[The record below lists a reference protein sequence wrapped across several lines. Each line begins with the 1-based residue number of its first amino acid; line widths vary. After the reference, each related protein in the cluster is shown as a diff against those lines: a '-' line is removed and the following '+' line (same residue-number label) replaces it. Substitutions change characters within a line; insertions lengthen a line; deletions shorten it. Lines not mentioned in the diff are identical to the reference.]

1 MSTSK
6 DLTYYDTSF
15 QRIPAAVALKGEIV
29 LEYATRAEAQRVRF
43 AWYGFM
49 RAMQEE
55 IKKGREGRENWEM
68 LLASTSGV
76 EAIIREAEDKRLS
89 CQWELVFRKRWEG
102 KVWDTLRDSVK
113 P

>member
-6 DLTYYDTSF
+6 DLTHYDSSF
-15 QRIPAAVALKGEIV
+15 QRIPTAVALKGEVV
-29 LEYATRAEAQRVRF
+29 LEYATQAEAQRVRF

-55 IKKGREGRENWEM
+55 VKKGREGRENWEM

-76 EAIIREAEDKRLS
+76 EAIIRSKGDR
-89 CQWELVFRKRWEG
+89 WELVFQKRWEG

-113 P
+113 L